1 MFSAWLLNNR
11 TDFGSAEITILN
23 FLRFFFFFYTRT
35 ALLALAGVDSL
46 FCSFAGVL
54 ISAGQSSLLSNCCF
68 FICSSKNGFL
78 WTTPAILP
86 VFLSLILYL
95 LQ

>member
-1 MFSAWLLNNR
+1 MFSAWLLKNR

-23 FLRFFFFFYTRT
+23 FLRFFFFTRT

-46 FCSFAGVL
+46 FCSFAGFL
-54 ISAGQSSLLSNCCF
+54 ISAGQSSLLSNSF
-68 FICSSKNGFL
+68 FICSSENGFL